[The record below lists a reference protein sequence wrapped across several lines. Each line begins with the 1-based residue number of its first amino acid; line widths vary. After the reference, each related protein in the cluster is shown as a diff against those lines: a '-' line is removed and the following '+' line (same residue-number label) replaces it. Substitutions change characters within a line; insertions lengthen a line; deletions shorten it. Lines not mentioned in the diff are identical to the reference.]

1 MDIRTT
7 WSKISFP
14 RAFVLPGSDVA
25 FMPGEYDLVIE
36 EERLLGLSF
45 SAFRRTSALLQV
57 PTDPR
62 FPARME
68 LRPVT
73 DADLQQALGH
83 APALGEDTTLTTK
96 ADTAPRKEPQ

>member
-14 RAFVLPGSDVA
+14 RAFVLPGSDVVFA
-25 FMPGEYDLVIE
+25 AGAYDLVIE

-45 SAFRRTSALLQV
+45 SAFRRTSAFLQV
-57 PTDPR
+57 HPDPR
-62 FPARME
+62 FPGRTE

-73 DADLQQALGH
+73 DADLQQALGY
-83 APALGEDTTLTTK
+83 APALGADTPLNTK
-96 ADTAPRKEPQ
+96 ADTAPRKEP

>member
-14 RAFVLPGSDVA
+14 RAFVLPGSDVE
-25 FMPGEYDLVIE
+25 FTPGDYDLVIE

-45 SAFRRTSALLQV
+45 SAFRRTSAFLQV
-57 PTDPR
+57 HPDPR
-62 FPARME
+62 FPDRTE

-83 APALGEDTTLTTK
+83 APALDIETTTNTK
-96 ADTAPRKEPQ
+96 ADTAPRKEQQ

>member
-14 RAFVLPGSDVA
+14 RAFVLPGSEVVFA
-25 FMPGEYDLVIE
+25 AGEYDLVIE

-45 SAFRRTSALLQV
+45 SAFRRTSAFLQV
-57 PTDPR
+57 KPDPR
-62 FPARME
+62 FPSRTE

-73 DADLQQALGH
+73 DADLQQALRH
-83 APALGEDTTLTTK
+83 APALDAEMTTNTK